1 MYGLRNVISYIVTAQ
16 ETISLLLIPIGT
28 RDGALCS
35 TTVLLRRKVNLS
47 LCRIWVKR
55 TGLLPVRGALLLTSH
70 QPAHSSTLPLRLFL
84 VMPVGALCMVEW
96 YCVSMSTRPRMPM
109 ETSSLWADVLL
120 PLVLRLPVPT
130 TTFSLMPRL
139 PSMRLRKFWN
149 SILPYIQHSVRP
161 LPISVSRVAF
171 SSGMRMPTAWTS
183 ATSSSRRIPKAN
195 GNTSLMWLIRIS
207 ISISMVKIFERASI

>member
-35 TTVLLRRKVNLS
+35 TIVLSRQKMILS

-96 YCVSMSTRPRMPM
+96 YCVSMSTRQRMPM
-109 ETSSLWADVLL
+109 VTSSLSADVLL
-120 PLVLRLPVPT
+120 LLVLRLPVLMT
-130 TTFSLMPRL
+130 IFSQMPRL
-139 PSMRLRKFWN
+139 PSMRLRKCWN
-149 SILPYIQHSVRP
+149 LIHPYILPSARL

-171 SSGMRMPTAWTS
+171 SSGKRVPTAWTS
-183 ATSSSRRIPKAN
+183 ATSSSRRIPTAN
-195 GNTSLMWLIRIS
+195 GNTSLTWQIRIS
-207 ISISMVKIFERASI
+207 TSISMVKICERASI